1 MKLSDYKTTDK
12 KNNKKTDA
20 KTEKIL
26 RSFLKDYE
34 GRSEDELIAS
44 IVAVAAKK
52 REEGTLTDNELDAF
66 YRMLLPSVT
75 PEQKKKLDQVM
86 AMLKGMK

>member
-1 MKLSDYKTTDK
+1 MKLSDYKITDK
-12 KNNKKTDA
+12 KDNKKPDA
-20 KTEKIL
+20 KTERML
-26 RSFLKDYE
+26 RSLLKDYE

-52 REEGTLTDNELDAF
+52 REEGTLTDKELDAF
-66 YRMLLPSVT
+66 YQMLLPSVT

-86 AMLKGMK
+86 TMLKGMK

>member
-20 KTEKIL
+20 KTEKML
-26 RSFLKDYE
+26 RSLIKDYE

-86 AMLKGMK
+86 ALLKGMK